1 MASQRLE
8 VLLISDVDD
17 EQVGRD
23 PDYRNNL
30 QQPEYRDTVS
40 PENYKRTMQKNV

>member
-1 MASQRLE
+1 MTSQRLE

-23 PDYRNNL
+23 PDYRNDL
-30 QQPEYRDTVS
+30 RWHEYRYTVIH
-40 PENYKRTMQKNV
+40 EDHKHTMQKNV

>member
-23 PDYRNNL
+23 PDYRDDL
-30 QQPEYRDTVS
+30 RQHEYRYTVS
-40 PENYKRTMQKNV
+40 PVNYKRTMQKNV